1 MRIDSRSIRLAAVA
15 TAAGLALV
23 GCSSDDGDEGTDEAG
38 APAVAFAAPTDG
50 ETVSSPVAIE
60 MEATDLTVEAAG
72 EVNEGAG
79 HMHIMV
85 DTDCVAEGEV
95 IPNDDSHRHFG
106 DGSTTTELELEAGEH
121 TLCLQLADGE
131 HVATSYT
138 DTITITVE

>member
-1 MRIDSRSIRLAAVA
+1 MLMNSRLTRLAAVA
-15 TAAGLALV
+15 AAATLALAA
-23 GCSSDDGDEGTDEAG
+23 CSSDDGDDAG
-38 APAVAFAAPTDG
+38 ADGGDPGVAFAAPADG
-50 ETVSSPVAIE
+50 DTVASPVTVE

-72 EVNEGAG
+72 EVNEDAG
-79 HMHIMV
+79 HMHIMI

-95 IPNDDSHRHFG
+95 IPNDDNHRHFG
-106 DGSTTTELELEAGEH
+106 DGSTSTELELEAGEH